1 MPLAEGLY
9 PGEGAYIR
17 MYFSFT
23 GKWPYNWG
31 LISGEGEGAGHISG
45 SLRRLRVVPIF
56 PEGYSRASETQAR
69 VTWVSGVSE
78 GKLKGEERSE
88 KGR

>member
-31 LISGEGEGAGHISG
+31 LISREGEGGRAHKLQLRKLTNG
-45 SLRRLRVVPIF
+45 SHFSLGITEYQVF
-56 PEGYSRASETQAR
+56 
-69 VTWVSGVSE
+69 
-78 GKLKGEERSE
+78 LKES
-88 KGR
+88 